1 MQQETLKQGFWDD
14 SDKAQAIFD
23 ELNSIKADVEK
34 YDEIEEKIEEVKM
47 MLEISKEDNTEEYE
61 KEISKTLKSLEEKV
75 DEFKIKTLLVGEY
88 DKNNAILSIHAGAGG
103 TEAQDWAE
111 MLLRMYT
118 RWIADKKYSYK
129 ITDYN
134 QDTEGGIKSVSLIVQ
149 GINAYGFLKSEK
161 GVHRLVR
168 ISPFD
173 QQKRRHTSFASVDV
187 FPEIKD
193 SHNIQIDDKDLKV
206 DTYRASGAGGQH
218 VNMTDSAVRITHIPT
233 GVTVQCQTE
242 RSQIA
247 NRKYAMDML
256 IAKLIMIKEEEKR
269 EKIEDIQGKY
279 NQIAWGS
286 QIRSYVFQPYTLV
299 KDHRTNFESSQ
310 VQDVLDGD
318 LDKFINAYLSHN

>member
-14 SDKAQAIFD
+14 SDKAQEIFD
-23 ELNSIKADVEK
+23 ELNSIKADVEN

-88 DKNNAILSIHAGAGG
+88 DKNNAIMSIHAGAGG

-118 RWIADKKYSYK
+118 RWIADKNYSYK

-193 SHNIQIDDKDLKV
+193 NHDIQIDDKDLKV

-218 VNMTDSAVRITHIPT
+218 VNMTDSAVRITHPN
-233 GVTVQCQTE
+233 
-242 RSQIA
+242 RSHSPMSNRKIA
-247 NRKYAMDML
+247 NRQQKIRHGYAYRQAYND
-256 IAKLIMIKEEEKR
+256 KR
-269 EKIEDIQGKY
+269 RRK
-279 NQIAWGS
+279 A
-286 QIRSYVFQPYTLV
+286 
-299 KDHRTNFESSQ
+299 
-310 VQDVLDGD
+310 
-318 LDKFINAYLSHN
+318 